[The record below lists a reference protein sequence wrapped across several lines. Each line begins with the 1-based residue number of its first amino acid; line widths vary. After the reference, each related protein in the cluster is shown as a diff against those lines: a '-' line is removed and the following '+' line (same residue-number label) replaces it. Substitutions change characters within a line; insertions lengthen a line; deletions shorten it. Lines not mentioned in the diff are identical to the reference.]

1 LAARRPDRILTR
13 RAALLLIL
21 ALGLAPGCAG
31 ENGKFDPL
39 GAIGSLG
46 EVSEDDE
53 RSLGAQVDAAIR
65 AQVPMIDDPVVLG
78 FVNELGQ
85 RIVAQIEPQPFIY
98 RFRVIP
104 NSTLNAFA
112 LPSGYVYFH
121 SATILQAGSLNEL
134 AGVMGH
140 EIAHVKGR
148 HYARGSEAT
157 FWPSLLARVAGIGAA
172 VASGEPG
179 FAAAAEGVNV
189 ALQLSYSRQF
199 EAEADEMGSV
209 FMARAGF
216 DPIGMGRFFERIVA
230 ADVPSAIQIP
240 PYLYSHPD
248 VDKRISA
255 VEARAA
261 TLRITGRYEP
271 QLEARFREAQVRLA
285 KLIALGRTSFQGGPP
300 YDRARTDPLLAQA
313 DAAAKAGRPDDALA
327 VLDRAERTEPNDPRV
342 SFKAGEILKA
352 EGRTREAVFAWRRT
366 VALDSSVAL
375 AYYHLGDA
383 YKQLGNRHDAAYWY
397 EQAERRFKQGGAYQQ
412 RAHLAIQTL
421 EYPPVTAAGLAAAED
436 GVGAS
441 ATRDAFARADA
452 EAIWWAK
459 LDKRYALLRRRVKVR
474 FTDPSGAVAQE
485 STAEKLPGG
494 HVGARLPLAG
504 RAAGAWQVE
513 AVLDG
518 QVIDRR
524 SFALAGS

>member
-1 LAARRPDRILTR
+1 MAARR
-13 RAALLLIL
+13 AAGVLIAL
-21 ALGLAPGCAG
+21 ALGLAIGCASKS
-31 ENGKFDPL
+31 GKFDPI
-39 GAIGSLG
+39 GAIGSIS
-46 EVSEDDE
+46 EVSEEDE
-53 RSLGAQVDAAIR
+53 RSLGAQVDAAIQ

-112 LPSGYVYFH
+112 LPSGYIYFH
-121 SATILQAGSLNEL
+121 SATILQAASLNEL

-189 ALQLSYSRQF
+189 ALQLKYSRQF
-199 EAEADEMGSV
+199 EAEADEMGAV

-216 DPIGMGRFFERIVA
+216 DPAGMGRFFERIVA
-230 ADVPSAIQIP
+230 ADVPSAIEIP

-248 VDKRISA
+248 LDQRISG
-255 VEARAA
+255 VKARAA
-261 TLRITGRYEP
+261 TLRISGHFEP
-271 QLEARFREAQVRLA
+271 EFEARFRDAQARLA

-300 YDRARTDPLLAQA
+300 FDRTRTDPLLARA
-313 DAAAKAGRPDDALA
+313 DASAKAGRTEEALA
-327 VLDRAERTEPNDPRV
+327 TLDAAERLEPADPRV
-342 SFKAGEILKA
+342 SFRAGELLS
-352 EGRTREAVFAWRRT
+352 EQGRTREAIVAWLRT
-366 VALDSSVAL
+366 VSLDSSVAL
-375 AYYHLGDA
+375 AYYDLGGA
-383 YKQLGNRHDAAYWY
+383 YKSLGNRHDAAYWY
-397 EQAERRFKQGGAYQQ
+397 EQAMRRFKPGGAFQQ
-412 RAHLAIQTL
+412 RTQLALKTL
-421 EYPPVTAAGLAAAED
+421 EYPPVTAAGLTATED
-436 GVGAS
+436 GVGAETSRDTFAS
-441 ATRDAFARADA
+441 AG

-459 LDKRYALLRRRVKVR
+459 LEKRYSLLRRRVKVR
-474 FTDPSGAVAQE
+474 FTDPKGAIVQD
-485 STAEKLPGG
+485 SVAEKLSGG
-494 HVGARLPLAG
+494 HIGARLPLTG
-504 RAAGAWQVE
+504 RAAGPWQVE

-524 SFALAGS
+524 SFVLSGS

>member
-1 LAARRPDRILTR
+1 MAAGRR
-13 RAALLLIL
+13 ALLLSAL
-21 ALGLAPGCAG
+21 ALGLAVGCASRS
-31 ENGKFDPL
+31 GKFDPI
-39 GAIGSLG
+39 GAIGSIA
-46 EVSEDDE
+46 EVSEEDE
-53 RSLGAQVDAAIR
+53 RSLGAQVDAAIQ

-112 LPSGYVYFH
+112 LPSGYIYFH
-121 SATILQAGSLNEL
+121 SATILQAGSINEF

-172 VASGEPG
+172 VASGQPG

-189 ALQLSYSRQF
+189 ALQLKYSRQY
-199 EAEADEMGSV
+199 ETEADEMGSV

-216 DPIGMGRFFERIVA
+216 DPEGMGRFFERIVA
-230 ADVPSAIQIP
+230 ADVPSAIEIP

-248 VDKRISA
+248 LEKRISG
-255 VEARAA
+255 VELRAS
-261 TLRITGRYEP
+261 TLRITGHYEP
-271 QLEARFREAQVRLA
+271 ALEASFRAAQARLA
-285 KLIALGRTSFQGGPP
+285 RLIELGRTSLQGVPP
-300 YDRARTDPLLAQA
+300 FDRTRTDPYLERASAAARAGHTEEALTEL
-313 DAAAKAGRPDDALA
+313 DAA
-327 VLDRAERTEPNDPRV
+327 ERVEPNDPRI
-342 SFKAGEILKA
+342 SFRAGEILKDA
-352 EGRTREAVFAWRRT
+352 GRTREAITAWRRT

-397 EQAERRFKQGGAYQQ
+397 EHAERRFKQGGAYQQ
-412 RAHLAIQTL
+412 RAHLALQTL
-421 EYPPVTAAGLAAAED
+421 EYPPVSAAGLAAANEA
-436 GVGAS
+436 VGGAAS
-441 ATRDAFARADA
+441 RDVFARGET

-474 FTDPSGAVAQE
+474 FTDPAGTVAQE
-485 STAEKLPGG
+485 STPEKLPDG
-494 HVGARLPLAG
+494 HIGARLALAG
-504 RAAGAWQVE
+504 RASGTWEVE
-513 AVLDG
+513 AALDG

-524 SFALAGS
+524 SFAVGGS

>member
-1 LAARRPDRILTR
+1 MAARRAR
-13 RAALLLIL
+13 LLLIAL
-21 ALGLAPGCAG
+21 ALGTAAGCAG
-31 ENGKFDPL
+31 ESGKFDPI
-39 GAIGSLG
+39 GAIGAIA
-46 EVSEDDE
+46 EVSEEEE
-53 RSLGAQVDAAIR
+53 RSLGAQVDEAIQ

-112 LPSGYVYFH
+112 LPSGYIYFH

-189 ALQLSYSRQF
+189 ALQLKYSRQF
-199 EAEADEMGSV
+199 ETEADEKGSV

-216 DPIGMGRFFERIVA
+216 DPAGMGRFFERIVA
-230 ADVPSAIQIP
+230 ADVPSAIEIP

-248 VDKRISA
+248 LEQRISG
-255 VEARAA
+255 VKQRAE
-261 TLRITGRYEP
+261 TLRISGPFEP
-271 QLEARFREAQVRLA
+271 ELEARFRDAQARLA
-285 KLIALGRTSFQGGPP
+285 KLIALGRTSLQGGPP
-300 YDRARTDPLLAQA
+300 YDRAHTDPLLERA
-313 DAAAKAGRPDDALA
+313 DAAAKAGRAEEALF
-327 VLDRAERTEPNDPRV
+327 VLAEAERIEPRDPRI
-342 SFKAGEILKA
+342 SFRAGEILK
-352 EGRTREAVFAWRRT
+352 EQGRAREATAAWRRT

-383 YKQLGNRHDAAYWY
+383 YKSLGNRHDAAYWY
-397 EQAERRFKQGGAYQQ
+397 EQASRRFKTGGAFQQ
-412 RAHLAIQTL
+412 RAQLAIKTL
-421 EYPPVTAAGLAAAED
+421 EYPPVTAAGLARSED
-436 GVGAS
+436 GVGS
-441 ATRDAFARADA
+441 ATPRDTFAASDA

-459 LDKRYALLRRRVKVR
+459 LDKRYGLLRRRVKVR
-474 FTDPSGAVAQE
+474 FTDPSGAVAQD
-485 STAEKLPGG
+485 SVAEKLADG
-494 HVGARLPLAG
+494 HIGARLPLAG
-504 RAAGAWQVE
+504 RAAGRWQIE

-524 SFALAGS
+524 SFALGGPG